1 MIGLGSD
8 KKKIPGRN
16 QFLLDGVLALFETT
30 SNNSDIGLPRI
41 CNKRWLSRSVLLL
54 VKSTAPGA
62 LDMSRLAS
70 LQVVSFNFYLM
81 LLIFFFEIII

>member
-1 MIGLGSD
+1 MGID
-8 KKKIPGRN
+8 
-16 QFLLDGVLALFETT
+16 FLLDGVWALFETT
-30 SNNSDIGLPRI
+30 SNNSDIGLPWI

-62 LDMSRLAS
+62 FDMSRLAS